1 MILASNSI
9 RRQEILRDVGFIFKV
24 LPADI
29 EESSDK
35 ENLIEKIKDIAYKKA
50 YCVAEKHKNE
60 FILAADTIVEIDG
73 EILGKPRNEVEARN
87 FLKKLSGNIH
97 NVITAY
103 SFINIDKNIILVDY
117 EISKVKFYVLSDEQI
132 EWYIRSGEPFDK
144 AGAYGIQGK
153 GRIFVEKIDGDFFSI
168 MGFPIAKFIK
178 NLKKLGIEINEI
190 SKI

>member
-9 RRQEILRDVGFIFKV
+9 RRQEILKDVGFIFKV
-24 LPADI
+24 LSADI
-29 EESSDK
+29 DENSDK
-35 ENLIEKIKDIAYKKA
+35 EDLIEKIKDIAYKKA

-103 SFINIDKNIILVDY
+103 SFINIDKNIVLVDY

>member
-9 RRQEILRDVGFIFKV
+9 RRQEILKDVGFIFKV

-29 EESSDK
+29 DENSDK
-35 ENLIEKIKDIAYKKA
+35 EDLIEKIKDIAYKKA

-103 SFINIDKNIILVDY
+103 SFINIDKNIVLVDY